1 MGFRSIAMAIVMAA
15 VLSALAG
22 CGTDL
27 KISNGSATQEGV
39 TVTLE
44 KAAAQKKTNPSR
56 YEYSFSGTIENNSD
70 VGVMR
75 VIYTFSIC
83 DKDGE
88 EFRSFGIPYDGVNE
102 AIPPHGA
109 VSFSHDGIKWGAQS
123 VPASVS
129 IGISSVQTE
138 DELPPAHVP
147 QKGEYL
153 YEALGDDKLANVKTE
168 PPAELAFHIDQ
179 GGYGRTAVFT
189 SENKELL
196 DEALD
201 LFCNIRIGEETG
213 EMVTDNYNWI
223 SLTWKDGSKSSISLN
238 LRNLEHYIH
247 SEPHIFTLENLG
259 DFWSFAS
266 DYLEEDE

>member
-1 MGFRSIAMAIVMAA
+1 MCFRSIALAIVMAA

-27 KISNGSATQEGV
+27 KISSGSATQEGV

-44 KAAAQKKTNPSR
+44 KAAAQKKTNPFR

-88 EFRSFGIPYDGVNE
+88 EFRSFGIPYDGVNK

-138 DELPPAHVP
+138 DELPPRMSKQSRP
-147 QKGEYL
+147 QNSLSTSTRADTGARL
-153 YEALGDDKLANVKTE
+153 SSQAANSSTRPSICSAIFGSAKR
-168 PPAELAFHIDQ
+168 PAKWSRTITT
-179 GGYGRTAVFT
+179 GSVSPGRTARSHPSV
-189 SENKELL
+189 
-196 DEALD
+196 
-201 LFCNIRIGEETG
+201 
-213 EMVTDNYNWI
+213 
-223 SLTWKDGSKSSISLN
+223 
-238 LRNLEHYIH
+238 
-247 SEPHIFTLENLG
+247 
-259 DFWSFAS
+259 
-266 DYLEEDE
+266 

>member
-1 MGFRSIAMAIVMAA
+1 MCFRSIALAIVMAA

-44 KAAAQKKTNPSR
+44 KAAAQKKSNPSR

-88 EFRSFGIPYDGVNE
+88 EFRSFGIPYDGVNK
-102 AIPPHGA
+102 AIPPHGV

-153 YEALGDDKLANVKTE
+153 YEALGDDKLANVKQSRPQNSLSTSTRADTGARLSSQAANSSTR
-168 PPAELAFHIDQ
+168 PSICSAIFGSAKRPAKWSRTITT
-179 GGYGRTAVFT
+179 GSVSPGRTARSHPSV
-189 SENKELL
+189 
-196 DEALD
+196 
-201 LFCNIRIGEETG
+201 
-213 EMVTDNYNWI
+213 
-223 SLTWKDGSKSSISLN
+223 
-238 LRNLEHYIH
+238 
-247 SEPHIFTLENLG
+247 
-259 DFWSFAS
+259 
-266 DYLEEDE
+266 

>member
-1 MGFRSIAMAIVMAA
+1 MCFRSIALAIVMAA

-153 YEALGDDKLANVKTE
+153 LATTNWRMSKQSRPQNLPSTSIRADMDARLSLQAKT
-168 PPAELAFHIDQ
+168 ANCSTRRSICSA
-179 GGYGRTAVFT
+179 GYGSVKRPA
-189 SENKELL
+189 K
-196 DEALD
+196 
-201 LFCNIRIGEETG
+201 
-213 EMVTDNYNWI
+213 W
-223 SLTWKDGSKSSISLN
+223 
-238 LRNLEHYIH
+238 
-247 SEPHIFTLENLG
+247 
-259 DFWSFAS
+259 
-266 DYLEEDE
+266 

>member
-1 MGFRSIAMAIVMAA
+1 MCFRSIALAIVMAA

-56 YEYSFSGTIENNSD
+56 YEY
-70 VGVMR
+70 
-75 VIYTFSIC
+75 C

-153 YEALGDDKLANVKTE
+153 YEALGDDKLANVKSAIFGSAKR
-168 PPAELAFHIDQ
+168 PAKWSRTITT
-179 GGYGRTAVFT
+179 GSVSPGRTARSHPSV
-189 SENKELL
+189 
-196 DEALD
+196 
-201 LFCNIRIGEETG
+201 
-213 EMVTDNYNWI
+213 
-223 SLTWKDGSKSSISLN
+223 
-238 LRNLEHYIH
+238 
-247 SEPHIFTLENLG
+247 
-259 DFWSFAS
+259 
-266 DYLEEDE
+266 

>member
-1 MGFRSIAMAIVMAA
+1 MCFRSIVLAIVMAA

-27 KISNGSATQEGV
+27 KIRGGSATQEGV

-109 VSFSHDGIKWGAQS
+109 VSFSHDGIKWGARLSSQAANS
-123 VPASVS
+123 STRPSICSAIFGSAKRPAKWSRTITTGSVS
-129 IGISSVQTE
+129 
-138 DELPPAHVP
+138 P
-147 QKGEYL
+147 
-153 YEALGDDKLANVKTE
+153 
-168 PPAELAFHIDQ
+168 
-179 GGYGRTAVFT
+179 GRTARSHPSV
-189 SENKELL
+189 
-196 DEALD
+196 
-201 LFCNIRIGEETG
+201 
-213 EMVTDNYNWI
+213 
-223 SLTWKDGSKSSISLN
+223 
-238 LRNLEHYIH
+238 
-247 SEPHIFTLENLG
+247 
-259 DFWSFAS
+259 
-266 DYLEEDE
+266 

>member
-1 MGFRSIAMAIVMAA
+1 MRFGSIALAIVMAA
-15 VLSALAG
+15 VLAVFTG
-22 CGTDL
+22 CGSDL
-27 KISNGSATQEGV
+27 KISGGSATQEGV

-44 KAAAQKKTNPSR
+44 KAAAQKKTEPSR

-88 EFRSFGIPYDGVNE
+88 EFRSFGIPYDGVDE
-102 AIPPHGA
+102 PIPPHGV

-138 DELPPAHVP
+138 NELPPAHIP

-189 SENKELL
+189 SENSELL
-196 DEALD
+196 DKALD
-201 LFCNIRIGEETG
+201 LFCRIRIGEETG

-247 SEPHIFTLENLG
+247 SEPRGKTWNSKKL
-259 DFWSFAS
+259 
-266 DYLEEDE
+266 

>member
-1 MGFRSIAMAIVMAA
+1 MCFRSIALAIVMAA

-27 KISNGSATQEGV
+27 KIRGGSATQEGV

-123 VPASVS
+123 VRRLATTNWRMSKQSRPQNSLSTSTRADTGARLSSQAANSSTRPSICSAIFGSAKRPAKWSRTITTGSVS
-129 IGISSVQTE
+129 
-138 DELPPAHVP
+138 P
-147 QKGEYL
+147 
-153 YEALGDDKLANVKTE
+153 
-168 PPAELAFHIDQ
+168 
-179 GGYGRTAVFT
+179 GRTARSHPSV
-189 SENKELL
+189 
-196 DEALD
+196 
-201 LFCNIRIGEETG
+201 
-213 EMVTDNYNWI
+213 
-223 SLTWKDGSKSSISLN
+223 
-238 LRNLEHYIH
+238 
-247 SEPHIFTLENLG
+247 
-259 DFWSFAS
+259 
-266 DYLEEDE
+266 

>member
-1 MGFRSIAMAIVMAA
+1 MCFRSIALAIVMAA

-27 KISNGSATQEGV
+27 KIRGGSATQEGV

-147 QKGEYL
+147 QRR
-153 YEALGDDKLANVKTE
+153 LATTNWRMSKQSRPQNSLSTSTRADTGARLSSQAANSSTR
-168 PPAELAFHIDQ
+168 PSICSAIFGSAKRPAKWSRTITT
-179 GGYGRTAVFT
+179 GSVSPGRTARSHPSV
-189 SENKELL
+189 
-196 DEALD
+196 
-201 LFCNIRIGEETG
+201 
-213 EMVTDNYNWI
+213 
-223 SLTWKDGSKSSISLN
+223 
-238 LRNLEHYIH
+238 
-247 SEPHIFTLENLG
+247 
-259 DFWSFAS
+259 
-266 DYLEEDE
+266 

>member
-1 MGFRSIAMAIVMAA
+1 MP
-15 VLSALAG
+15 
-22 CGTDL
+22 DL
-27 KISNGSATQEGV
+27 KIRGGSATQEGV

-129 IGISSVQTE
+129 IGISSVQTLATTNWRMSKQSRPQNSLSTSTRA
-138 DELPPAHVP
+138 DTGARLSSQAANSSTRPSICSAIFGSAKRPAKWSRTITTGSVSP
-147 QKGEYL
+147 
-153 YEALGDDKLANVKTE
+153 
-168 PPAELAFHIDQ
+168 
-179 GGYGRTAVFT
+179 GRTARSHPSV
-189 SENKELL
+189 
-196 DEALD
+196 
-201 LFCNIRIGEETG
+201 
-213 EMVTDNYNWI
+213 
-223 SLTWKDGSKSSISLN
+223 
-238 LRNLEHYIH
+238 
-247 SEPHIFTLENLG
+247 
-259 DFWSFAS
+259 
-266 DYLEEDE
+266 

>member
-1 MGFRSIAMAIVMAA
+1 MCFRSIALAIVMAA

-88 EFRSFGIPYDGVNE
+88 EFRSFGIPYDGVNK

-147 QKGEYL
+147 QKGE
-153 YEALGDDKLANVKTE
+153 
-168 PPAELAFHIDQ
+168 
-179 GGYGRTAVFT
+179 
-189 SENKELL
+189 
-196 DEALD
+196 
-201 LFCNIRIGEETG
+201 
-213 EMVTDNYNWI
+213 
-223 SLTWKDGSKSSISLN
+223 
-238 LRNLEHYIH
+238 
-247 SEPHIFTLENLG
+247 
-259 DFWSFAS
+259 
-266 DYLEEDE
+266 

>member
-1 MGFRSIAMAIVMAA
+1 MCFRSIALAIVMAA

-27 KISNGSATQEGV
+27 KIRGGSATQEGV

-56 YEYSFSGTIENNSD
+56 YEYSFSGT
-70 VGVMR
+70 
-75 VIYTFSIC
+75 
-83 DKDGE
+83 
-88 EFRSFGIPYDGVNE
+88 
-102 AIPPHGA
+102 
-109 VSFSHDGIKWGAQS
+109 
-123 VPASVS
+123 
-129 IGISSVQTE
+129 
-138 DELPPAHVP
+138 
-147 QKGEYL
+147 
-153 YEALGDDKLANVKTE
+153 
-168 PPAELAFHIDQ
+168 
-179 GGYGRTAVFT
+179 GRTAVFT
-189 SENKELL
+189 SGEQL
-196 DEALD
+196 DKALD

-266 DYLEEDE
+266 DYLEEDK

>member
-129 IGISSVQTE
+129 IGISMRRLATTNWRMSKQSRPQNSLSTSTRADTGARLSSQAANSSTRPSICSAIFGSAKRPAKWSRTITTGSVS
-138 DELPPAHVP
+138 P
-147 QKGEYL
+147 
-153 YEALGDDKLANVKTE
+153 
-168 PPAELAFHIDQ
+168 
-179 GGYGRTAVFT
+179 GRTARSHPSV
-189 SENKELL
+189 
-196 DEALD
+196 
-201 LFCNIRIGEETG
+201 
-213 EMVTDNYNWI
+213 
-223 SLTWKDGSKSSISLN
+223 
-238 LRNLEHYIH
+238 
-247 SEPHIFTLENLG
+247 
-259 DFWSFAS
+259 
-266 DYLEEDE
+266 